1 MNESCS
7 TDCPCHAIET
17 ATHEAIG
24 LIAESIYSH
33 LGVAV
38 GRLPGEKIE
47 KELDF
52 HLDPEYY
59 TESGCRLRRRITYH
73 LASHLD
79 DENYQESDHNELLR
93 LLIYGKLRGAIREIV
108 EITVSEF
115 NLEPWEFSTFS
126 EELHSKFRLREVVEK
141 LGKTLKS

>member
-7 TDCPCHAIET
+7 TGNPCHAIET

-24 LIAESIYSH
+24 LIAESIYVE
-33 LGVAV
+33 LGLAP
-38 GRLPGEKIE
+38 REDLATQNE
-47 KELDF
+47 DF
-52 HLDPEYY
+52 HLDLDPEYY
-59 TESGCRLRRRITYH
+59 TESGSRLRRRITYH
-73 LASHLD
+73 LADHLS
-79 DENYQESDHNELLR
+79 ESYTESDHNEMVR